1 MDQETLYTLTG
12 QIAKQLHEK
21 KKPALA
27 QIRRLIELCG
37 LEFVEDILKQTL
49 EIEANGGMLTLN
61 QSRRRTPGG
70 VFLYLARQQVSPV
83 IREAIFS
90 RRMKKKWRQAAAP
103 RAAEQPAK
111 QAQKP
116 QKVDTPTA
124 LPPEIAHKVQQL
136 QLAADTL
143 RERIADLKRKPE
155 NQRQSLPMV
164 ERSLAKTEAQIQA
177 LYQHAVEA

>member
-1 MDQETLYTLTG
+1 MDQKTIYTLTG

-37 LEFVEDILKQTL
+37 LEFAEDILKQTL

-70 VFLYLARQQVSPV
+70 VFLYLARQQVSPE

-103 RAAEQPAK
+103 HAVKQPPK
-111 QAQKP
+111 QTQKP
-116 QKVDTPTA
+116 PAPDKPPS

-143 RERIADLKRKPE
+143 RQRVADLQQKPE

-164 ERSLAKTEAQIQA
+164 ERSLAKTEAQIQILLQQVA
-177 LYQHAVEA
+177 ET